1 MICPFCNTQNRDDQD
16 ICYHCNKDL
25 TMLRLIVNKA
35 KHHYNLALEHAERNR
50 YYEAITE
57 LQNAL
62 DLDKSYVDARVV
74 LGTIYAKQNNLDKAA
89 AEWEAALATDSHFYK
104 AHQYLLKAQKIGE
117 VLPVLKWVK
126 ILGATLVIA
135 ILLVITVFI
144 YYNRPHPNEA
154 LLREAWSYYQG
165 NNYRQALTAL
175 DQIQEKAS
183 DQNLLMSSTI
193 LRDHIKTTLGT
204 QIATVKNLL
213 ANQDY
218 IGTIEA
224 AQSLHQVNP
233 DEETSA
239 LLTDLLEQAKANAFQ
254 QVEQLIQ
261 QYDKSGTGYDDLMIQ
276 SQKLIALLGD
286 HADVQQ
292 LREKIV
298 QVEEQQLKRAFE
310 KLQKEYKQTRDTKT
324 ALAAAQQLL
333 DANPGTSLHEQI
345 QNFMD
350 SARMSSIE
358 YLLGT
363 ARSQVEQRAF
373 DKARATLDR
382 ILQSSNLS
390 SALRDEL
397 ATVKAMYD
405 SEQAGDLIQRLK
417 ALNAKKE
424 YAQVIKLATEASQ
437 FNLTANDRKVIDRET
452 ALARRRYAIE
462 LYKWMLA
469 RDPKFEECRISVEE
483 AQRTVDNY
491 QIVLDYLPK
500 KAYGY
505 AFDEVTFYIGSA
517 FMRLGQHEKGKEF
530 FRKLHSEYSSSSY
543 NKDAEF
549 VLKKF
554 KTSL

>member
-1 MICPFCNTQNRDDQD
+1 MICPFCNTQNRDDQET
-16 ICYHCNKDL
+16 CYHCSKDL
-25 TMLRLIVNKA
+25 AMLRLIVNKA

-104 AHQYLLKAQKIGE
+104 AHQYLLKAQKTGE
-117 VLPVLKWVK
+117 ALPVLKWVK
-126 ILGATLVIA
+126 VLGLGLAIT

-165 NNYRQALTAL
+165 NNYGQALTAL

-183 DQNLLMSSTI
+183 DQNLILSATI
-193 LRDHIKTTLGT
+193 LRGEITTTLRN
-204 QIATVKNLL
+204 QIAAVKNLFT
-213 ANQDY
+213 NQDY
-218 IGTIEA
+218 LGAIEA
-224 AQSLHQVNP
+224 AQSLQQVNP
-233 DEETSA
+233 DDETSV
-239 LLTDLLEQAKANAFQ
+239 LLTDLLEQAKANALQ

-261 QYDKSGTGYDDLMIQ
+261 QYEKSGTGYDELMTQ
-276 SQKLIALLGD
+276 SQRLIALLGD
-286 HADVQQ
+286 SRDAQ
-292 LREKIV
+292 LLSTGIA
-298 QVEEQQLKRAFE
+298 QVEEQRLERAFE
-310 KLQKEYKQTRDTKT
+310 KLQKEYKKTRDTET
-324 ALAAAQQLL
+324 ALAAAQELL
-333 DANPGTSLHEQI
+333 DANPGASLHDQI
-345 QNFMD
+345 QSFMD

-363 ARSQVEQRAF
+363 AKRQVEQRTF
-373 DKARATLDR
+373 DKAKATLDR

-405 SEQAGDLIQRLK
+405 SERAGDLIQRLK
-417 ALNAKKE
+417 ALNVKKE

-437 FNLTANDRKVIDRET
+437 FNLTAEDRKVIDREI

-462 LYKWMLA
+462 IYEWMLA
-469 RDPKFEECRISVEE
+469 RDSKFEECRISVEE
-483 AQRTVDNY
+483 AQKTVDNY

-530 FRKLHSEYSSSSY
+530 FRKLHTEYSSSSY
-543 NKDAEF
+543 NADAQF